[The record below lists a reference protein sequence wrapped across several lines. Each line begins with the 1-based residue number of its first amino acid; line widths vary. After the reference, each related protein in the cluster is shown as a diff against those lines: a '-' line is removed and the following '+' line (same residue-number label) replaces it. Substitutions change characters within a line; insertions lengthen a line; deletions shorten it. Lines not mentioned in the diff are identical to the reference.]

1 MAVKATRVKGTVM
14 LNQPNA
20 KKSLGKRISTEV
32 KRHWQLYVM
41 LILPVTYLIIF
52 AYLPMGGAII
62 AFKDYSIRG
71 GIWGSDWVGLKHFK
85 NFFTT
90 PDFKVL
96 MRNTLAL
103 SLYSLVISF
112 PMPILLALAINE
124 MRGRHYKKV
133 VQMVTYLPYFISTV
147 VLVGIMQNIFSIRTG
162 LVNNIITALGGTAVD
177 FMGKPELFRSLYVWS
192 GVWQGMGYSA
202 VIYIA
207 ALASVDTSQVEAAI
221 IDGAGRFARVWNVDI
236 PAIMPT
242 IVIQLILA
250 VGSIMSLGFE
260 KVYLMQNPVNMQ
272 FSEIISTFVYKR
284 GLINFQYSYATA
296 VGLFNSVCNLV
307 LIVLANMFSKKVNET
322 SLW

>member
-1 MAVKATRVKGTVM
+1 MAVKATRVKGTAM

-52 AYLPMGGAII
+52 AYLPMGGAVI

-192 GVWQGMGYSA
+192 GVWQTAGYSA
-202 VIYIA
+202 IIYIA
-207 ALASVDTSQVEAAI
+207 ALAGVSPELKEAAI
-221 IDGAGRFARVWNVDI
+221 VDGASRLQRIWHVDL
-236 PAIMPT
+236 PAIRPT
-242 IVIQLILA
+242 VVTMLIFA
-250 VGSIMSLGFE
+250 CGNMINIGFD
-260 KVYLMQNPVNMQ
+260 KVFLMQNSMNLAK
-272 FSEIISTFVYKR
+272 SEVIATFVYK
-284 GLINFQYSYATA
+284 
-296 VGLFNSVCNLV
+296 VGLVNADYGFSTAAGLFQSLV
-307 LIVLANMFSKKVNET
+307 SFIMLVTVNQISKKITET

>member
-1 MAVKATRVKGTVM
+1 MAVRTTGEKGRVMK
-14 LNQPNA
+14 NQPNA
-20 KKSLGKRISTEV
+20 KKSMGKRISVEV
-32 KRHWQLYVM
+32 KRHWQLYLM
-41 LILPVTYLIIF
+41 LVLPVTYLIIF
-52 AYLPMGGAII
+52 AYLPMGGAVI

-71 GIWGSDWVGLKHFK
+71 GIWGSEWVGLKHFK

-90 PDFKVL
+90 PDFKNL
-96 MRNTLAL
+96 MTNTLAL
-103 SLYSLVISF
+103 SLYSLIISF

-147 VLVGIMQNIFSIRTG
+147 VLVGIMQNIFSVRTG
-162 LVNNIITALGGTAVD
+162 LVNNIIMLFGGKAVD
-177 FMGKPELFRSLYVWS
+177 FMGKPGLFRSLYVWS

-207 ALASVDTSQVEAAI
+207 ALASVHISQTEAAI

-272 FSEIISTFVYKR
+272 TSEIISTFVYKR

-296 VGLFNSVCNLV
+296 VGLFNSVCNMV
-307 LIVLANMFSKKVNET
+307 LIVLANMFSKRVNET

>member
-52 AYLPMGGAII
+52 AYLPMGGAVI

-307 LIVLANMFSKKVNET
+307 LIVLANMFSKKVNEI

>member
-52 AYLPMGGAII
+52 AYLPMGGAVI

-192 GVWQGMGYSA
+192 GVWQGTGYSA

-307 LIVLANMFSKKVNET
+307 LIVLANMF
-322 SLW
+322 

>member
-1 MAVKATRVKGTVM
+1 MGVKTTREKGMVM
-14 LNQPNA
+14 NSRPNA
-20 KKSLGKRISTEV
+20 KKSLGKRISVEV
-32 KRHWQLYVM
+32 KRHWQLYLM
-41 LILPVTYLIIF
+41 LVLPVTYLLIF

-71 GIWGSDWVGLKHFK
+71 GIWGSEWVGLKHFK

-90 PDFKVL
+90 PDFKNL
-96 MRNTLAL
+96 MTNTLAL
-103 SLYSLVISF
+103 SLYSLIISF

-124 MRGRHYKKV
+124 MRGRHYKKM

-147 VLVGIMQNIFSIRTG
+147 VVVGIMQNIFSVRTG
-162 LVNNIITALGGTAVD
+162 LVNNIITLFGGTAVD

-207 ALASVDTSQVEAAI
+207 ALASVDISQTEAAI

-272 FSEIISTFVYKR
+272 SSEIISTFVYKR

>member
-1 MAVKATRVKGTVM
+1 MAVRTTGEKGRVMK
-14 LNQPNA
+14 NQPNA
-20 KKSLGKRISTEV
+20 KKSMGKRISVEV
-32 KRHWQLYVM
+32 KRHWQLYLM
-41 LILPVTYLIIF
+41 LVLPVTYLIIF
-52 AYLPMGGAII
+52 AYLPMGGAVI
-62 AFKDYSIRG
+62 AFKYYSIRG
-71 GIWGSDWVGLKHFK
+71 GIWGSEWVGLKHFK

-90 PDFKVL
+90 PDFKNL
-96 MRNTLAL
+96 MTNTLAL
-103 SLYSLVISF
+103 SLYSLIISF

-147 VLVGIMQNIFSIRTG
+147 VLVGIMQNIFSVRTG
-162 LVNNIITALGGTAVD
+162 LVNNIIMLFGGKAID
-177 FMGKPELFRSLYVWS
+177 FMGKPGLFRSLYVWS

-207 ALASVDTSQVEAAI
+207 ALASVDISQTEAAI

-272 FSEIISTFVYKR
+272 TSEIISTFVYKR

-296 VGLFNSVCNLV
+296 VGLFNSVCNMV
-307 LIVLANMFSKKVNET
+307 LIVLANMFSKRVNET

>member
-1 MAVKATRVKGTVM
+1 MAVRTTGEKGRVMK
-14 LNQPNA
+14 NQPNA
-20 KKSLGKRISTEV
+20 KKSMGKRISVEV
-32 KRHWQLYVM
+32 KRHWQLYLM
-41 LILPVTYLIIF
+41 LVLPVTYLIIF
-52 AYLPMGGAII
+52 AYLPMGGAVI

-71 GIWGSDWVGLKHFK
+71 GIWGSEWVGLKHFK

-90 PDFKVL
+90 PDFKNL
-96 MRNTLAL
+96 MTNTLAL
-103 SLYSLVISF
+103 SLYSLIISF

-147 VLVGIMQNIFSIRTG
+147 VLVGIMQNIFSVRTG
-162 LVNNIITALGGTAVD
+162 LVNNIIMLFGGKAID
-177 FMGKPELFRSLYVWS
+177 FMGKPGLFRSLYVWS

-207 ALASVDTSQVEAAI
+207 ALASVDISQTEAAI

-272 FSEIISTFVYKR
+272 TSEIISTFVYKR

-296 VGLFNSVCNLV
+296 VGLFNSVCNMV
-307 LIVLANMFSKKVNET
+307 LIVLANMFPKGK
-322 SLW
+322 

>member
-1 MAVKATRVKGTVM
+1 MKATRGKGTAM

-52 AYLPMGGAII
+52 AYLPMGGAVI

>member
-1 MAVKATRVKGTVM
+1 MAVRTTGEKGRVMK
-14 LNQPNA
+14 NQPIA
-20 KKSLGKRISTEV
+20 KKSMGKRISVEV
-32 KRHWQLYVM
+32 KRHWQLYLM
-41 LILPVTYLIIF
+41 LVLPVTYLIIF
-52 AYLPMGGAII
+52 AYLPMGGAVI

-71 GIWGSDWVGLKHFK
+71 GIWGSEWVGLKHFK

-90 PDFKVL
+90 PDFKNL
-96 MRNTLAL
+96 MTNTLAL
-103 SLYSLVISF
+103 SLYSLIISF

-147 VLVGIMQNIFSIRTG
+147 VLVGIMQNIFSVRTG
-162 LVNNIITALGGTAVD
+162 LVNNIIMLFGGKAID
-177 FMGKPELFRSLYVWS
+177 FMGKPGLFRSLYVWS

-207 ALASVDTSQVEAAI
+207 ALASVDISQTEAAI

-272 FSEIISTFVYKR
+272 TSEIISTFVYKR

-296 VGLFNSVCNLV
+296 VGLFNSVCNMV
-307 LIVLANMFSKKVNET
+307 LIVLANMFSKRVNET

>member
-1 MAVKATRVKGTVM
+1 MAVKATRVKGTAM

-147 VLVGIMQNIFSIRTG
+147 RNCYYR
-162 LVNNIITALGGTAVD
+162 
-177 FMGKPELFRSLYVWS
+177 
-192 GVWQGMGYSA
+192 
-202 VIYIA
+202 
-207 ALASVDTSQVEAAI
+207 
-221 IDGAGRFARVWNVDI
+221 
-236 PAIMPT
+236 
-242 IVIQLILA
+242 
-250 VGSIMSLGFE
+250 
-260 KVYLMQNPVNMQ
+260 
-272 FSEIISTFVYKR
+272 
-284 GLINFQYSYATA
+284 
-296 VGLFNSVCNLV
+296 FNS
-307 LIVLANMFSKKVNET
+307 IF
-322 SLW
+322 

>member
-1 MAVKATRVKGTVM
+1 MAVRTTGEKGRVMK
-14 LNQPNA
+14 NQPNA
-20 KKSLGKRISTEV
+20 KKSMGKRISVEV
-32 KRHWQLYVM
+32 KRHWQLYLM
-41 LILPVTYLIIF
+41 LVLPVTYLIIF
-52 AYLPMGGAII
+52 AYFPMGGAII

-71 GIWGSDWVGLKHFK
+71 GIWGSEWVGLKHFK
-85 NFFTT
+85 NLFTT
-90 PDFKVL
+90 PDFKNL
-96 MRNTLAL
+96 MTNTLAL
-103 SLYSLVISF
+103 SLYSLIISF

-124 MRGRHYKKV
+124 MRGRHYKKM

-147 VLVGIMQNIFSIRTG
+147 VLVGIMQNIFSVRTG
-162 LVNNIITALGGTAVD
+162 LVNNIITLFGGTAVD

-207 ALASVDTSQVEAAI
+207 ALASVDISQTEAAI

-272 FSEIISTFVYKR
+272 SSEIISTFVYKR